1 MRLLYNLYHLYL
13 AGTLMKRPRLLSLG
27 RAAGAASDDDA
38 TAAAL
43 PTRRWRLG
51 FDKDAREALRLPVWV
66 VGCNFLVCWAA
77 SLAAIAAT
85 FSAFS

>member
-1 MRLLYNLYHLYL
+1 
-13 AGTLMKRPRLLSLG
+13 MKRLRLLSLG
-27 RAAGAASDDDA
+27 GAAGAASDDDA

-77 SLAAIAAT
+77 FLELLLVVEVL
-85 FSAFS
+85 FYLLLHLRFP